1 MTIELELEDVS
12 TENIKKMTELLKTDL
27 EKLNKEAD
35 EAEKTKEAMKKDL
48 FSIDDI
54 DSYEYTCADID
65 YYDACDAFWT
75 IEKKRRDL
83 RSTLNRMTLE
93 VAEREGEL
101 ER

>member
-27 EKLNKEAD
+27 EKLNKEVD
-35 EAEKTKEAMKKDL
+35 EAEKTKNSFKKLVLQQKLDT
-48 FSIDDI
+48 
-54 DSYEYTCADID
+54 YEYTAAEID
-65 YYDACDAFWT
+65 YNEACDALYT
-75 IEKKRRDL
+75 VEKRKRVL
-83 RSTLNRMTLE
+83 RSVLNIMSLE